1 MKFSPLY
8 SGSSGNCSI
17 VSSGGTSVLVDAGM
31 PGRAIVSA
39 LEDVGADPKKLA
51 GIVVTHEHSDHIKGI
66 GVISRKFDIPV
77 YANEGTWKAMAP
89 MIGDI
94 AMRNIR
100 TFVTGQNFYIG
111 DIDLTPFPI
120 SHDAAEPVGYSFFAK
135 GARLVYMTDTGH
147 ITKAL
152 QETAAGADL
161 LFLESNHDIDM
172 LKNGPY
178 PYLLKKRIL
187 SEKGHLSNAA
197 AGDMLTS
204 LYTTG
209 VRRVILAHLS
219 RENNTESVAYN
230 TVRGKLADEGIGEND
245 FFVAVAHRDRVT
257 GIFEI

>member
-1 MKFSPLY
+1 MKFSPLF
-8 SGSSGNCSI
+8 SGSSGNCSVI
-17 VSSGGTSVLVDAGM
+17 SSGGTSVLIDAGM
-31 PGRAIVSA
+31 TGKSIVSA
-39 LEDVGADPKKLA
+39 LSDVGADPGKLA
-51 GIVVTHEHSDHIKGI
+51 GIVVTHEHSDHIKGV
-66 GVISRKFDIPV
+66 GVMSRKYNIPV

-89 MIGDI
+89 FIGDI

-111 DIDLTPFPI
+111 DIDLTPFPV
-120 SHDAAEPVGYSFFAK
+120 SHDAAEPVGFTFFHK
-135 GARLVYMTDTGH
+135 GARIVYMTDTGH
-147 ITKAL
+147 VAPAL
-152 QETAAGADL
+152 RENAAGADL

-178 PYLLKKRIL
+178 PYVLKKRIL

-197 AGDMLTS
+197 AGDLLAS

-209 VRRVILAHLS
+209 ARRVILAHLS
-219 RENNTESVAYN
+219 RENNTESIAYN
-230 TVRGKLADEGIGEND
+230 TVRSKLNGEGIEEKD